1 MAKNVKGFA
10 GKGIALTLA
19 LAGTIFIASCK
30 KDASIK
36 PGSGISST
44 PDMGSTA
51 VTGKPDETSYK
62 LTQPISL
69 NGAHDITISGDIITG
84 GAFSCIDLSNCYNIH
99 ITRCKLVNSGKFAV
113 NMSQCSNII
122 VDSCYVESV
131 TTGVY
136 AFNSRGIQVK
146 NNTMKNITGAQPGV
160 MAAFENLSTDIK
172 DAVSNSA
179 DNNNLLP

>member
-44 PDMGSTA
+44 PNMGSTA

-69 NGAHDITISGDIITG
+69 NGAHDITISGDMITG
-84 GAFSCIDLSNCYNIH
+84 GALSCIDLSNCYNIH
-99 ITRCKLVNSGKFAV
+99 ITRCKLINSEKFAV
-113 NMSQCSNII
+113 NLSQCSNIVI
-122 VDSCYVESV
+122 DSCYVENV
-131 TTGVY
+131 KTGVY

-146 NNTMKNITGAQPGV
+146 NNKMKDVAGEQPGV
-160 MAAFENLSTDIK
+160 MTAFENLSADIK
-172 DAVSNSA
+172 DAASNSA
-179 DNNNLLP
+179 VDNELMQ